1 MYQNKASKGFRSC
14 PYRGIS
20 KVSKAASLKWTTLL
34 SVEFLEVGSAV
45 HFNYQNMTCSRQSG
59 LSLIELMIS
68 LLLSSLI
75 IVAMLSFFSNF
86 KANTFLQSSVVDN
99 QHELRIVSD
108 FIRSEVQKAGYR
120 NEESPNQDPFS
131 QNVPGFFEASRY
143 LSGSSNTLH
152 IRYQSDGSIRDCVGN
167 PVNKNDIAIVTLSFN
182 KPANASTGMVE
193 CISGADRITLLDQV
207 SEFNFHYL
215 KQGAGS
221 YESKDDGNVVVAV
234 KYDIKFERRVVNSEG
249 SLKRKYSQV
258 AALRNVF

>member
-1 MYQNKASKGFRSC
+1 MDNPFIGGVLRGGQRSAFQL
-14 PYRGIS
+14 P
-20 KVSKAASLKWTTLL
+20 KHDMQ
-34 SVEFLEVGSAV
+34 SAIWFV
-45 HFNYQNMTCSRQSG
+45 IDRADDFAFVVLVDHRRHAF
-59 LSLIELMIS
+59 
-68 LLLSSLI
+68 
-75 IVAMLSFFSNF
+75 FFSNF